1 MKKTISIILVL
12 ACMLAMPVLAADTSV
27 PGESAGSATDSITI
41 SLRVEGIAENLAYWK
56 TATMPP
62 SDEPVTVA
70 DVVRQFIG
78 EGHYVE
84 TEGAYGA
91 YFSSI
96 FGEEEG
102 MGTYGG
108 WNYAVNGQSP
118 SVSMSE
124 YVLSGGE
131 EIVLYY
137 GDINTVYP
145 IITVNDGL
153 LTVSAKSWKEGENGE
168 WDEVEEP
175 VVDVTVYWD
184 GEEAGKTDSNGQ
196 LALPQS
202 QPGRYSLQI
211 QKDGEPISD
220 SPNARRMPQIVR
232 LASDYVVVVD
242 QAPIFNDLPRDHRA
256 YDAVMAL
263 YREQVING
271 KGDGRFG
278 TDDVLTQA
286 EAAVLLYRLAG
297 SPVVTETG
305 GRDLN
310 TAAWYYDAAKWAFS
324 LNIVQR
330 EGDFN
335 PDAAVTGGGLAGYIA
350 TYCGNPVELPR
361 DIGVYDTITRADA
374 AILLAELL

>member
-1 MKKTISIILVL
+1 MKKIASIILLL
-12 ACMLAMPVLAADTSV
+12 AFVLAMPVMAADTSV
-27 PGESAGSATDSITI
+27 SEAAAGLETAGITF
-41 SLRVEGIAENLAYWK
+41 SLRVEGISENLAYWK

-62 SDEPVTVA
+62 SDGPVTVA
-70 DVVRQFIG
+70 DAVRQFIG
-78 EGHYVE
+78 EGHYEE

-108 WNYAVNGQSP
+108 WNYAVNGESP

-124 YVLSGGE
+124 YVLTGGE
-131 EIVLYY
+131 DVVLYY

-145 IITVNDGL
+145 IISVDDGL
-153 LTVSAKSWKEGENGE
+153 LTITAKSWKEGENGE
-168 WDEVEEP
+168 WSEVEEP
-175 VVDVTVYWD
+175 VGDVTVYWG
-184 GEEAGKTDSNGQ
+184 GEEAGTTDSDGQ

-211 QKDGEPISD
+211 RKDGDPISD
-220 SPNARRMPQIVR
+220 SANARCIPQVVR

-242 QAPIFNDLPRDHRA
+242 QAPIFSDLPRDHRA

-263 YREQVING
+263 YREQIING
-271 KGDGRFG
+271 KGDGCFG

-297 SPVVTETG
+297 SPVVTEVSAQSL
-305 GRDLN
+305 D
-310 TAAWYYDAAKWAFS
+310 TAAWYYDAANWAFS
-324 LNIVQR
+324 LNIFQR
-330 EGDFN
+330 EGAYN
-335 PDAAVTGGGLAGYIA
+335 PDAAVTGGELAGYIA
-350 TYCGNPVELPR
+350 TYCGSPVELPR
-361 DIGVYDTITRADA
+361 EIGVYDTITRADA